1 MLFTIL
7 GFLSI
12 AIVVI
17 ISYRLIKHRN
27 VCSNHFM
34 IFQDIIWTAIAIIL
48 FVRNHLH
55 DTNY

>member
-27 VCSNHFM
+27 VRSNHFM
-34 IFQDIIWTAIAIIL
+34 IFQDIIWTAIAIIS
-48 FVRNHLH
+48 FCAQSFTR
-55 DTNY
+55 Y